1 MANRRQLLQRAAA
14 WGMFGAGSCTI
25 PGKAFAALLTTG
37 RWSAGE
43 GDTVANPL
51 TPPAHGSIP
60 VAFLI
65 SDGAVM
71 IDFTGPWEVFQD
83 VSIST
88 RSEAPFRLYTV
99 AEAQKPIR
107 ASGDMKILPDYT
119 ILNAPAPKVLVIPA
133 QSKASENAK
142 GWIRSSAKTADVVM
156 SVCNGSFVL
165 ASTGLLSG
173 KAATSHHSSYADLET
188 MFPDIRVKRGLRF
201 VEDANL
207 ASAGGLSSGI
217 DLALR
222 VVQRY
227 FGSEVARK
235 TAFNMEYQGQ
245 GWMHPDSNAVYAQIP
260 PQTADHPV
268 CPVCGMDPK
277 LSLKTEYKGTTYY
290 FCNPRHKQ
298 TFDDS
303 PEKFTKG

>member
-1 MANRRQLLQRAAA
+1 
-14 WGMFGAGSCTI
+14 
-25 PGKAFAALLTTG
+25 
-37 RWSAGE
+37 
-43 GDTVANPL
+43 
-51 TPPAHGSIP
+51 
-60 VAFLI
+60 
-65 SDGAVM
+65 M

-88 RSEAPFRLYTV
+88 RSQAPFRLYTV

-107 ASGDMKILPDYT
+107 VSGGMKILPDYT

-133 QSKASENAK
+133 QSKASENAR

-173 KAATSHHSSYADLET
+173 KAATSHHSSYADLEK
-188 MFPDIRVKRGLRF
+188 MFPDIQVKRGLRF
-201 VEDANL
+201 VEDTNL

-222 VVQRY
+222 VVERY

-235 TAFNMEYQGQ
+235 TAFNMEYQGE
-245 GWMHPDSNAVYAQIP
+245 GWVHPDSNAVYAQIP